1 MGILKRKIVKP
12 SGSDT
17 TQIKKDEISVKMSGT
32 SYFIVDIDSLVN
44 STVVQ
49 QQVKKAKEAIPS
61 T

>member
-1 MGILKRKIVKP
+1 MGFFKRKTVEP
-12 SGSDT
+12 SSNEPADT
-17 TQIKKDEISVKMSGT
+17 KTHEIAVNMSGN

-49 QQVKKAKEAIPS
+49 QQAKKAKEAIPS

>member
-1 MGILKRKIVKP
+1 MDFFKRKKAEP
-12 SGSDT
+12 SSNEPAGNKT
-17 TQIKKDEISVKMSGT
+17 HEIAVNMSGN

-49 QQVKKAKEAIPS
+49 QQAKKAKEAIPS

>member
-1 MGILKRKIVKP
+1 
-12 SGSDT
+12 
-17 TQIKKDEISVKMSGT
+17 MSGN

-49 QQVKKAKEAIPS
+49 QQAKKAKEAIPS